1 MLVQNTLIT
10 GMGSYI
16 PEIRKPNSAFLDSQ
30 FLNEDGTPV
39 SNPNDV
45 VIEKFM
51 GITGIE
57 ERRYAEPTLNASD
70 LGYFAAEKAIVN
82 AGADRETIDYVIV
95 AHNFGDVK
103 SAAIQSD
110 ILPSLASRIKHR
122 LGIKNPNCV
131 AYDILFGC
139 PGWVE
144 GLIQGHAFIKAGI
157 ARKVLVVGT
166 ETLSRVLDPH
176 DRDSMIYSDGAGAC
190 ILEAKE
196 EYVKRGILSHATRS
210 DTTDEVYYL
219 FFGNSYNKNED
230 PDVRYIKMHGRKI
243 YEYALKNV
251 PVAMKFALESSAVDI
266 KNLKKVFLHQANE
279 KMDEA
284 IIHRFYKLYGVPTP
298 EHVMPMSIH
307 MLGNSSVAT
316 IPTLFDMVLQG
327 TVEHQKVEDGD
338 VIMLASVGAGMNIN
352 ALVYKM

>member
-1 MLVQNTLIT
+1 MTSKIIGVGN
-10 GMGSYI
+10 YI
-16 PEIRKPNSAFLDSQ
+16 PSETITNLFFENHHFLD
-30 FLNEDGTPV
+30 
-39 SNPNDV
+39 
-45 VIEKFM
+45 EK
-51 GITGIE
+51 GITLKQDNATIAGKLKEITGIE

-196 EYVKRGILSHATRS
+196 EYVKRGVLSHATRS

-338 VIMLASVGAGMNIN
+338 VIMLASVGACMNIN